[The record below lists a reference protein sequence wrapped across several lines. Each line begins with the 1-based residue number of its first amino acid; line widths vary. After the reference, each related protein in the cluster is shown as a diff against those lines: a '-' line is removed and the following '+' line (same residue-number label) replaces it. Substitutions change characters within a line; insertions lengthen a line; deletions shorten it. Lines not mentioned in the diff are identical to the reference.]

1 MYKYRKLESAAEKH
15 PDNEVRVSNNRTLRT
30 YLVYINGLFE
40 EKKMDTVILRGT
52 GFVIS
57 KCTSVAD
64 LVRRRIK
71 GLHEIVEFG
80 SIEITDTY
88 EPIEEGLDEVT
99 LKRKIP
105 FISIKLSKSPLP
117 KDHPGYHEPLPESEV
132 TPFVAYMAPTG
143 GRRGRPRGGFRGRG
157 FRGGRSFRGAPRGGF
172 RRGRGFRGR
181 RAFRGE
187 GYERESEGYGRRPEG
202 FRRGEGYRRGEG
214 GRGRGYGMQ
223 RFSGRPMRRGPRRDR
238 MPQE

>member
-1 MYKYRKLESAAEKH
+1 MIKYRKVETEPEKH
-15 PDNEVRVSNNRTLRT
+15 PDNEVRISNNRTLRT

-52 GFVIS
+52 GFVIN

-88 EPIEEGLDEVT
+88 EPIEEGLDQVV

-105 FISIKLSKSPLP
+105 YLSIKLSKNPLP
-117 KDHPGYHEPLPESEV
+117 KDHPGYHEPLPENEV
-132 TPFVAYMAPTG
+132 TPFVAFMAPIGVRRG
-143 GRRGRPRGGFRGRG
+143 GRGRGGFRGRG
-157 FRGGRSFRGAPRGGF
+157 FRGSRGFRGGQRGMF
-172 RRGRGFRGR
+172 RRGRGFRGTRR
-181 RAFRGE
+181 RAFRGGE
-187 GYERESEGYGRRPEG
+187 GYEREFEGYGRRNEG
-202 FRRGEGYRRGEG
+202 YSRGQSYGAPRRYDRSRRARRGS
-214 GRGRGYGMQ
+214 
-223 RFSGRPMRRGPRRDR
+223 RF
-238 MPQE
+238 QN